1 MKISLRKKIILSFFI
16 GVFVGAIIWGLSYHY
31 HSILAQEMQVI
42 EKRHALFNAIL
53 EARRYEKNYLLSSD
67 LESEKKN
74 ILQTLAYVDMAEDAL
89 LKIIDASRQYPY
101 SYQWPLANEHSEWLE
116 DLNNYKISLASL
128 LKLHE
133 QVGSTGATEE
143 IREKIEKHKSDF
155 PLLGRKITVF
165 VERTIA
171 TEYKTVQGMI
181 GKSKYY
187 HLTTFIALSILAS
200 LTALFLIFNV
210 NRPLKATENAIKKI
224 AKGDYTN
231 IPTISTGDE
240 FESLVASLNDMINEL
255 NKRSEIS
262 LQTEKMASLGTLTS
276 GVAHELNNPLNN
288 ISTAVQ
294 ILLEEL
300 EDASLAYQKEL
311 LERTEKQVE
320 RARDTV
326 KALLEFSREGSFSP
340 KLVHV
345 ENLVY
350 QTLKL
355 IKGEVPPNVTI
366 NVEVPGDIEATM
378 DPRRI
383 QHVMINLIIN
393 AVQAMEQGGVLLIKA
408 FRKGNNGEF
417 CLQFQDTGAG
427 ISEDDLPKIFDPFF
441 TTKEVGKGSGL
452 GLSVCHGVIEQHGGR
467 IEVASAPG
475 KGTTFSVF
483 LPT

>member
-1 MKISLRKKIILSFFI
+1 MKIKK
-16 GVFVGAIIWGLSYHY
+16 
-31 HSILAQEMQVI
+31 
-42 EKRHALFNAIL
+42 R
-53 EARRYEKNYLLSSD
+53 
-67 LESEKKN
+67 
-74 ILQTLAYVDMAEDAL
+74 
-89 LKIIDASRQYPY
+89 
-101 SYQWPLANEHSEWLE
+101 
-116 DLNNYKISLASL
+116 
-128 LKLHE
+128 
-133 QVGSTGATEE
+133 AT
-143 IREKIEKHKSDF
+143 
-155 PLLGRKITVF
+155 
-165 VERTIA
+165 
-171 TEYKTVQGMI
+171 
-181 GKSKYY
+181 
-187 HLTTFIALSILAS
+187 
-200 LTALFLIFNV
+200 
-210 NRPLKATENAIKKI
+210 
-224 AKGDYTN
+224 GDYTN
-231 IPTISTGDE
+231 IPSISTGDE
-240 FESLVASLNDMINEL
+240 FESLVTSLNDMINEL

-300 EDASLAYQKEL
+300 EDASLAYKKDL

-366 NVEVPGDIEATM
+366 KVQVPEDIEAIM

-393 AVQAMEQGGVLLIKA
+393 AVQAMAEGGELLITA
-408 FRKGNNGEF
+408 FRQGNNGEF
-417 CLQFQDTGAG
+417 CLQFQDTGVG
-427 ISEDDLPKIFDPFF
+427 IPEENLPKIFDPFF
-441 TTKEVGKGSGL
+441 TTKEVGKGTGL
-452 GLSVCHGVIEQHGGR
+452 GLSVCHGAIEQHGGR
-467 IEVASAPG
+467 IEVSSVPG